1 MRQSLQQL
9 AIQYGQVMNQ
19 QSVKESL
26 TLHRQDHMEVHQY
39 RREQER
45 SGGSRS

>member
-9 AIQYGQVMNQ
+9 AIQYGHIMNH
-19 QSVKESL
+19 QSVKELL
-26 TLHRQDHMEVHQY
+26 TLHRQDNLEVHQY

-45 SGGSRS
+45 SGSTRS